1 MNNKNGT
8 VYFILDTSAANL
20 VKIGF
25 TRNLKRRIKQ
35 LETSNCNLRLIHKI
49 ENCDMEYEKSL
60 HIFFQTERVKNEW
73 FNYGDSIKEW
83 IKRDKIKKEYF
94 EKVKK
99 LKS

>member
-8 VYFILDTSAANL
+8 VYFILDTSADL

-35 LETSNCNLRLIHKI
+35 LETSNCNLKLIYKI
-49 ENCDMEYEKSL
+49 ESCSMDYEYSL
-60 HIFFQTERVKNEW
+60 HHFFDLERVKNEW
-73 FNYGDSIKEW
+73 FSYGDSIKEW

-94 EKVKK
+94 KKVKNVI
-99 LKS
+99 

>member
-8 VYFILDTSAANL
+8 VYFILDTSANL

-25 TRNLKRRIKQ
+25 TRNLKRRMKQ
-35 LETSNCNLRLIHKI
+35 LETSNCNLKIIYKI
-49 ENCDMEYEKSL
+49 ENCSMDYEQSL

-73 FNYGDSIKEW
+73 FNYGDSIKQW

-94 EKVKK
+94 KKVKNVM
-99 LKS
+99 

>member
-8 VYFILDTSAANL
+8 VYFILDTSAANI

-25 TRNLKRRIKQ
+25 TRNLQKRFKQ
-35 LETSNCNLRLIHKI
+35 LATANCNLKLIYKI
-49 ENCDMEYEKSL
+49 DNCSMDYEKSL

-73 FNYGDSIKEW
+73 FNYGDSIKQW

-94 EKVKK
+94 KKVKNVI
-99 LKS
+99 

>member
-25 TRNLKRRIKQ
+25 TRNLQKRLKQ
-35 LETSNCNLRLIHKI
+35 LATANCNLKLIHKI
-49 ENCDMEYEKSL
+49 ENCSMDYERSL
-60 HIFFQTERVKNEW
+60 HKFFEVERVKNEW
-73 FNYGDSIKEW
+73 FNYDIPIKEW

-94 EKVKK
+94 KK
-99 LKS
+99 IKNVI